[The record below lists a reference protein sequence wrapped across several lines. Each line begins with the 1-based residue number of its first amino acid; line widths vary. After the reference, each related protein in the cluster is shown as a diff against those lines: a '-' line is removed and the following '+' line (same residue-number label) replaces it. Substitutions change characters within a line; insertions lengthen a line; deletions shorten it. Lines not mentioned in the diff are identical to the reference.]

1 MKHGISLPKATEA
14 GVALDR
20 STRRNLACV
29 PQCASNWS
37 RLVARWLLFPAAVL
51 LVMETDAF
59 AYSDPGSG
67 ALLWQALLAGCF
79 GALFYLRRFMSWFRF
94 GRKRSKDTTSLL
106 KDD

>member
-1 MKHGISLPKATEA
+1 MKHGISIPKATKGA
-14 GVALDR
+14 VALDP
-20 STRRNLACV
+20 STRRNLASV
-29 PQCASNWS
+29 PQYASNWS
-37 RLVARWLLFPAAVL
+37 RLVGRWLLFPIGLL